1 MAYFYLLLAILFEV
15 FGTSNL
21 KASNEFKVLLPS
33 LAVILG
39 YVGSS
44 YFMTLSLR
52 QLTIGTVYAT
62 WSGLG
67 MILVAIVG
75 WLFYK
80 EKLDAAGII
89 GLLFIII
96 GVVLMNLVSKS
107 NVH

>member
-1 MAYFYLLLAILFEV
+1 MAYLFLLLAILFEV
-15 FGTSNL
+15 FGTANL

-33 LAVILG
+33 LAVIIG

-44 YFMTLSLR
+44 YFMSLSLR

-67 MILVAIVG
+67 MVLVAIVG

-80 EKLDAAGII
+80 EKLDTAGII
-89 GLLFIII
+89 GLVFIII
-96 GVVLMNLVSKS
+96 GVILMNLVSKS